1 MQIMQNPQRGFWGF
15 TKYSVSGKTETHP
28 EKMSFVYIFFN
39 PNSTGRMPERRLTFN
54 PGFKPGT
61 KLVRMPDSSL
71 KLVHMPEG
79 GLTLDPRL
87 APWIKAQK
95 IILL

>member
-1 MQIMQNPQRGFWGF
+1 
-15 TKYSVSGKTETHP
+15 
-28 EKMSFVYIFFN
+28 
-39 PNSTGRMPERRLTFN
+39 MPERRLTFN

-79 GLTLDPRL
+79 GLTLDPGL
-87 APWIKAQK
+87 ALWSKAQK
-95 IILL
+95 LILL

>member
-1 MQIMQNPQRGFWGF
+1 MRASGFGRL
-15 TKYSVSGKTETHP
+15 SVSLT
-28 EKMSFVYIFFN
+28 SQFI
-39 PNSTGRMPERRLTFN
+39 STGRMPERRLTFN

-79 GLTLDPRL
+79 GLTLDPGL
-87 APWIKAQK
+87 ALWIKAQK
-95 IILL
+95 LILL

>member
-1 MQIMQNPQRGFWGF
+1 MATNSYAGL
-15 TKYSVSGKTETHP
+15 TK
-28 EKMSFVYIFFN
+28 
-39 PNSTGRMPERRLTFN
+39 GRMPERRLTFN

-79 GLTLDPRL
+79 GLTLDPGL
-87 APWIKAQK
+87 ALWIKAQK
-95 IILL
+95 LILL

>member
-1 MQIMQNPQRGFWGF
+1 
-15 TKYSVSGKTETHP
+15 
-28 EKMSFVYIFFN
+28 
-39 PNSTGRMPERRLTFN
+39 MPERRLTFN

-61 KLVRMPDSSL
+61 KLIRMPDSSL
-71 KLVHMPEG
+71 KLVHMSEG
-79 GLTLDPRL
+79 GLTLDPGL